1 MDCLS
6 VSKMSVSSASAFVDD
21 NGKRLDAHLFST
33 LDPDC
38 DSRLVLSLVCCVR
51 GVWGVYRSPSHGSSC
66 HSHWYCLPL
75 RVFFF
80 FFLGL
85 KVSFNHLG
93 KIRWK
98 SVIFLHL
105 RSLCITE
112 WWYIPVILAFWSRSR
127 RIVSVIFL
135 LLSSSPQASVHD
147 FCFLSWWFCL
157 SRSFYTPAAMPCVV
171 LCLTFVI
178 WYWVI

>member
-1 MDCLS
+1 MT
-6 VSKMSVSSASAFVDD
+6 

-38 DSRLVLSLVCCVR
+38 DSRVSAESGLLVSEVFEVSTVVLHTGLHVIPTDTVVLCE
-51 GVWGVYRSPSHGSSC
+51 
-66 HSHWYCLPL
+66 
-75 RVFFF
+75 FFF

-105 RSLCITE
+105 RSLCIIE